1 MAQGVKSSGKGIKN
15 VEPGLHIYRSVQAE
29 LGELARDLC
38 LFLPYRLCLA
48 MGNFYS
54 CVIRAVLG
62 TVRMTE
68 VQPLHRIIT

>member
-15 VEPGLHIYRSVQAE
+15 VEPRLDIYRSVQVE

-38 LFLPYRLCLA
+38 FLPYRLCLTI
-48 MGNFYS
+48 GNFDS
-54 CVIRAVLG
+54 AVLG

>member
-15 VEPGLHIYRSVQAE
+15 VEPRLDIYRSVQVE
-29 LGELARDLC
+29 LGELTRDLC
-38 LFLPYRLCLA
+38 LFLPCRLCLVI
-48 MGNFYS
+48 GNFDS
-54 CVIRAVLG
+54 AVLG